1 MYLRENDFTI
11 KQRPRADQQQK
22 GYHHRKGERRQKAGN
37 GYAYISMVGWMD
49 RREQTRRNDDRNKIM
64 MW

>member
-1 MYLRENDFTI
+1 MYLKENDFTI
-11 KQRPRADQQQK
+11 KNRPRADQQQK
-22 GYHHRKGERRQKAGN
+22 VFNHRKSERRQKAGN

-49 RREQTRRNDDRNKIM
+49 RREQTRRNDDRNRIM